1 MKTFLLFLSFYALH
15 SYAQGSAC
23 KVYGISDG
31 PQKMTCTFPKKIVIQ
46 LSCQNGT
53 YFLNQSKV
61 ENAFHM
67 DVEEGSSPLVFKAKD
82 MTLTTVA
89 QSAQKITAELDREQ
103 VVVSGSCQ
111 L

>member
-1 MKTFLLFLSFYALH
+1 
-15 SYAQGSAC
+15 
-23 KVYGISDG
+23 
-31 PQKMTCTFPKKIVIQ
+31 
-46 LSCQNGT
+46 
-53 YFLNQSKV
+53 LNQSKV